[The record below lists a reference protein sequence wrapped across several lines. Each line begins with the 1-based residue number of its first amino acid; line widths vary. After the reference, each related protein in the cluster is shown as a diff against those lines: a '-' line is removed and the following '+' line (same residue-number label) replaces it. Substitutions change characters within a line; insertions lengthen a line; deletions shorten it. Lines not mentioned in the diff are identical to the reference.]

1 VIMRKII
8 NDPFTFSMNKNNSA
22 IAMDNSTS
30 KGFSEWVNKDIRNA
44 ELTGDWT
51 DLITKAELQ
60 TKRFKNYFYK

>member
-1 VIMRKII
+1 MRKLI

-30 KGFSEWVNKDIRNA
+30 KGFSDWVNKDIRNV

-60 TKRFKNYFYK
+60 TNRFKNYFYK